1 MADIFVSYA
10 REDEARVRPIVEK
23 LLAPGWSVFWDRR
36 IPVGKTWHSVLE
48 TKLRESRCVLAAWS
62 HASVKSEWVLEE
74 AMYAKSNHILVP
86 LLLDKVQPPF
96 GFSLIQAADLTAWN
110 NDSADPDFR
119 ECIEAVSSMLSP
131 LSREEG
137 SSVTESSELIR
148 NFLLVHGGRFL
159 MGCPETEVERSDD
172 ETLHEVEVSDFWICK
187 YALTVGEFRA
197 FIKSTD
203 YRTDAEVGSG
213 SYIWN
218 GKEWKET
225 EGINWRHGV
234 SGKERLADE
243 ENHPVLHVSWNDAR
257 ACCEWFSKKT
267 GKSFRLPTEAEWEYA
282 CRAGTRTPF
291 NTGENLTTKQA
302 NYDGNFPYKKHTKG
316 EYRQKTVAVE
326 SFEPNKWGL
335 YNMHGNVWE
344 WCSDWYG
351 SDYYKECKAQGVS
364 KNSQGPAT
372 GSSRVL
378 RGGGGGTNAVN
389 CRSAFRNP
397 YTPGYRNSNVGFRLV
412 FVP

>member
-1 MADIFVSYA
+1 MTDIFVSYA
-10 REDEARVRPIVEK
+10 REDEARVRPIVEE
-23 LLAPGWSVFWDRR
+23 LLAPGWNVFWDRR

-48 TKLRESRCVLAAWS
+48 TKLRESRCVLVAWS

-119 ECIEAVSSMLSP
+119 ECVEAVSSMLSP
-131 LSREEG
+131 LSLEKG
-137 SSVTESSELIR
+137 SSVTENSEFIR

-159 MGCPETEVERSDD
+159 MGSPETEVERSDN
-172 ETLHEVEVSDFWICK
+172 EILHEVEVSDFWICK

-203 YRTDAEVGSG
+203 YRTDAEKQNS
-213 SYIWN
+213 SRIFD
-218 GKEWKET
+218 GKEWKEK
-225 EGINWRHGV
+225 EGVNWRHGV

-257 ACCEWFSKKT
+257 ASCEWFSKKT
-267 GKSFRLPTEAEWEYA
+267 GKHFRLPTEAEWEYA
-282 CRAGTRTPF
+282 CRAGEKTPF
-291 NTGENLTTKQA
+291 NTGENLTTEQA
-302 NYDGNFPYKKHTKG
+302 NYDGNYPYQGNPKG
-316 EYRQKTVAVE
+316 KYRQKTVAVE

-335 YNMHGNVWE
+335 YNMHGNVRE

-351 SDYYKECKAQGVS
+351 GDYYKECMKKGVAR
-364 KNSQGPAT
+364 NPEGPAK
-372 GSSRVL
+372 GSYRVL
-378 RGGGGGTNAVN
+378 RGGSWNGNARY
-389 CRSAFRNP
+389 CRSAYRF
-397 YTPGYRNSNVGFRLV
+397 YATPGLRRSNVGFRLV